1 MLANR
6 IAIIALAGAAFTFPA
21 IAQDSGK
28 FDDLDAD
35 RLNARQVLIEFEY
48 DGGAC
53 EAVGAAQLGD
63 ITDGTIAVTFQIENT
78 AEVCTMQLVEHDIK
92 EAIEAGHEVTS
103 VAVTLL
109 AADGQTV
116 ASGTRKIDND

>member
-1 MLANR
+1 MIAKR
-6 IAIIALAGAAFTFPA
+6 IAVLALAGATFAFPA
-21 IAQDSGK
+21 IAQESGK

-53 EAVGAAQLGD
+53 EEVGPAQLGE

-78 AEVCTMQLVEHDIK
+78 AEVCTMQVEHDIR
-92 EAIEAGHEVTS
+92 EAIALVDVTS
-103 VAVTLL
+103 VSVTLL
-109 AADGQTV
+109 ADGADRGIRQP
-116 ASGTRKIDND
+116 R

>member
-1 MLANR
+1 MIAKR
-6 IAIIALAGAAFTFPA
+6 IAIIALASAAFSLPA
-21 IAQDSGK
+21 IAQDNGK

-53 EAVGAAQLGD
+53 DQIGAAQLGET
-63 ITDGTIAVTFQIENT
+63 TDGTIAVTFQIENT

-92 EAIEAGHEVTS
+92 EAIEAGEEVTS
-103 VAVTLL
+103 VDVTLL
-109 AADGQTV
+109 APDGQVV
-116 ASGTRKIDND
+116 ARDTRKIDLD